1 MSEILRIASLCDAL
15 KEEHGTGNPFRLAD
29 AMGVKVVSCP
39 DFQKLEGMY
48 KVILGKPFVFL
59 KGDLSRRRAGEV
71 LAHELGHH
79 VLHREMGEDSIVQEH
94 FLVDMTLK
102 PEYEAN
108 LFAAQLLVPEEE
120 FCNLLREGLSPEES
134 AMRLK
139 LDPKMGEWKMR
150 ILQERKKHGATGEFS
165 EKS

>member
-1 MSEILRIASLCDAL
+1 MSEISRIAFLCDAL
-15 KEEHGTGNPFRLAD
+15 TEEHGTRNPFRLAS
-29 AMGVKVVSCP
+29 AMGIRVVSCP

-94 FLVDMTLK
+94 FLMDMTLK
-102 PEYEAN
+102 PENEAN
-108 LFAAQLLVPEEE
+108 LFAARLLIPAEELLPLLKE
-120 FCNLLREGLSPEES
+120 GETAESAAKKMGHHPKLVELGIRILRE
-134 AMRLK
+134 
-139 LDPKMGEWKMR
+139 
-150 ILQERKKHGATGEFS
+150 TGDLP
-165 EKS
+165 